1 MKGMKDLK
9 KTTLVPA
16 PSCPSCS
23 SWWTKHS
30 MNQIHSRV
38 LILRLSIQKQSLL
51 GNGDPDSLLNLG
63 LPSPGLMALLWSVK
77 TKF

>member
-9 KTTLVPA
+9 KTTLAPA
-16 PSCPSCS
+16 SSCPSGA

-30 MNQIHSRV
+30 IHQSHSRV
-38 LILRLSIQKQSLL
+38 LLLRLSIQKQSLL